1 VGAVN
6 SYTFSNIQ
14 ANHTLSAS
22 FVQTTYTVSVT
33 AGANGSISYG
43 TVTIP
48 AGSTQNIIVNC
59 GDQPTFTFHPNNGYQ
74 ISDVVANSVSVGT
87 PGSYQ
92 FLPLAE
98 MHHSMSHLPKFPWE
112 HL

>member
-1 VGAVN
+1 M
-6 SYTFSNIQ
+6 
-14 ANHTLSAS
+14 
-22 FVQTTYTVSVT
+22 SVT